1 MKNEDFFNQMKAKY
15 PDLLESAATAEGVRY
30 RLEGYLFPATYD
42 YYKNQHFLNLSN
54 K

>member
-1 MKNEDFFNQMKAKY
+1 MKAKY